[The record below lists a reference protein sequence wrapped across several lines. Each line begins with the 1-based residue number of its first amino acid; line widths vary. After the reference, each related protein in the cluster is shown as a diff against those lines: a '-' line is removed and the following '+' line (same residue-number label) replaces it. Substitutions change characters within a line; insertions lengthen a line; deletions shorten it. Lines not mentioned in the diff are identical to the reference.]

1 MQILTA
7 QDLTELAR
15 YRHELNR
22 LGDQPA
28 ISLLINGK
36 QKSLSDSTYK
46 RITSQLE
53 ALAEAEAYMDSEDL
67 SPAPY
72 SQPEIRI

>member
-1 MQILTA
+1 MQTLTA
-7 QDLTELAR
+7 QDLTELER

-46 RITSQLE
+46 RITAQLE
-53 ALAEAEAYMDSEDL
+53 ALAEVEAYLTEL
-67 SPAPY
+67 PY
-72 SQPEIRI
+72 TQPEIRI